1 MIKKLW
7 ISLLTALV
15 LCGCSMD
22 KPLTFTAGT
31 YEATSDGHNGE
42 VRLKVTFSDSCLTN
56 IEVVE
61 QHETPHV
68 GDIVFDRLAKKMIEA
83 NGVGVDIISGATVSS
98 YAMVQAVMNA
108 ASYAQV
114 SDLEQFRRNNVKME
128 DKDPIEGTWDVVI
141 IGAGGAGLAAAAEAA
156 REGNTVLII
165 EKNAEMGGNTLLSG
179 GIYQSVA
186 PYLVWDPAHPDAT
199 TGVGY
204 DGETYPKVKSEKG
217 CIDDL
222 EIILKWDEKDFDD
235 SYYRAY
241 PFVPGNITEISHHG
255 VHHEYLPTL
264 QALKKE
270 ISAYLAWARPKLSR
284 GIPESDLT
292 LFSTNNLHIFQT
304 YYGGLR
310 QAENKKDWVY
320 GNVDLVRQM
329 VEQGQNLRPWLA
341 DMGVKFMEKQIMI
354 VGELWFRGNK
364 MTGAD
369 IDTDG
374 DGVTEHYD
382 GNWGAYVMAPY
393 TTFIRANKEN
403 RVMKETT
410 AKELIEEKGQVK
422 GVKAQMEDGTEV
434 TAYAR
439 KGVIICT
446 GGYAAN
452 IRKVMTTNRYWNK
465 QYLSEHMGTTN
476 RASMQGDG
484 IAMGEDVGAAV
495 TGMEWTQL
503 MPMSYA
509 DYGNIAF
516 GSVSDAVFI
525 SPLNGKRFVDESR
538 ERDVLSIKAFE
549 HGMTLYGKSGVYIY
563 IGGEETTEP
572 NEVRGV
578 DVPGK
583 QIACKIDQLHSLLQS
598 MKIDVDADVIGKV
611 IREYDMAVMDGKEP
625 IDVGKKYATSIIGKA
640 KRNADG
646 SYDKSTYSLDDA
658 TLTVRILAPATHHT
672 MGGLV
677 VDKWRHVLDLNG
689 KPIPGLYAAGE
700 VTGGIHGGN
709 RLGGNSLTE
718 IMVSG
723 RIAASS
729 VTRDARK

>member
-1 MIKKLW
+1 MKKLW
-7 ISLLTALV
+7 IAMLAALM
-15 LCGCSMD
+15 LCSCNFE
-22 KPLTFTAGT
+22 KPLTFVAGT
-31 YEATSDGHNGE
+31 YEASSDGMNGE
-42 VRLKVTFSDSCLTN
+42 VRLKVTFSDSCLTG

-68 GDIVFDRLAKKMIEA
+68 GDVVFEKLTKRMIQA
-83 NGVGVDIISGATVSS
+83 NGVGVDVVSGATVSS
-98 YAMVQAVMNA
+98 YAMIQAVMNA
-108 ASYAQV
+108 ASYAHV
-114 SDLEQFRRNNVKME
+114 SDIEQFRRNHEEME
-128 DKDPIEGTWDVVI
+128 SKDPIEGTWDVVI
-141 IGAGGAGLAAAAEAA
+141 VGAGGAGLAAAAQAA
-156 REGNTVLII
+156 QDGNTVLVI

-179 GIYQSVA
+179 GIYQSVV

-199 TGVGY
+199 TGIGY
-204 DGETYPKVKSEKG
+204 DGNTYPKVKSEKG
-217 CIDDL
+217 CIEDL
-222 EIILKWDEKDFDD
+222 ETILKWDEKDFDD

-241 PFVPGNITEISHHG
+241 PFVPGNIIDLSRHG
-255 VHHEYLPTL
+255 VHAEYRPVL

-284 GIPESDLT
+284 GVPESDLT
-292 LFSTNNLHIFQT
+292 LFSTINLHIFQT

-310 QAENKKDWVY
+310 QAENKKEWVY
-320 GNVDLVRQM
+320 GNEELVRQV
-329 VEQGQNLRPWLA
+329 VEQGQDLRPWLS
-341 DMGVKFMEKQIMI
+341 DMGVKFLEQQIMI

-374 DGVTEHYD
+374 DGTAEHYD
-382 GNWGAYVMAPY
+382 GNWGAYIMAPY
-393 TTFIRANKEN
+393 TTFIRANKAN
-403 RVMKETT
+403 RIMKETT
-410 AKELIEEKGQVK
+410 AKELIEEKGRVK
-422 GVKAQMEDGTEV
+422 GVKAQMDDGTEV

-476 RASMQGDG
+476 RASQQGDG

-516 GSVSDAVFI
+516 GSVSDAIFI
-525 SPLNGKRFVDESR
+525 SALNGKRFVDETR
-538 ERDVLSIKAFE
+538 ERDVITIKAFE
-549 HGMTLYGKSGVYIY
+549 NGMSLFGKSGVYLY

-572 NEVRGV
+572 NEVRGI
-578 DVPGK
+578 DIPGK
-583 QIACKIDQLHSLLQS
+583 QFACKPDQLHTLLQS
-598 MKIDVDADVIGKV
+598 MKVDVNTETIMKV
-611 IREYDMAVMDGKEP
+611 IREYDKAVMEGKEP
-625 IDVGKKYATSIIGKA
+625 VDVGKRYATSIIGKA
-640 KRNADG
+640 KRKADG
-646 SYDKSTYSLDDA
+646 TYDPSTYSLDDA
-658 TLTVRILAPATHHT
+658 ILTVRILAPATHHT

-677 VDKWRHVLDLNG
+677 VDKWRHVIDLNG

-709 RLGGNSLTE
+709 RLGGNALTE

-729 VTRDARK
+729 ATLDAGK